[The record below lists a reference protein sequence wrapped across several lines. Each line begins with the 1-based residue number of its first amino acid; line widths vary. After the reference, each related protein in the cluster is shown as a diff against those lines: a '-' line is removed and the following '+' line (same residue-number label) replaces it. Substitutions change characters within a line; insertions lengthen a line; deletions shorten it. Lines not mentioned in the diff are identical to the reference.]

1 MPPVTHNT
9 PTAEIDL
16 TLEEQWVVHVAL
28 LEYVEAVM
36 QPESQASPPALEL
49 DLLGKIEAGD
59 FVFSTFELGRLLQE
73 CNYYA
78 QSEHIPSDD
87 RSPIHRVIEKI
98 DRLLT
103 TVLQQ

>member
-28 LEYVEAVM
+28 LEYVEVVM

-59 FVFSTFELGRLLQE
+59 FVFSAFELERLLQE

-78 QSEHIPSDD
+78 GSEHIPSGD
-87 RSPIHRVIEKI
+87 RLPTHRVIEKI
-98 DRLLT
+98 ERLLA
-103 TVLQQ
+103 TVVQQ